1 MLVRCIFISVKGPSG
16 SRKDKTSLGERG
28 CDRLQ
33 QYLPLGRRQERDE
46 DHHPRLHHHEQPV
59 LEQVLHPCHGGDGA
73 AQLDQHGRPAGHWDH
88 CKGGQEF
95 K

>member
-1 MLVRCIFISVKGPSG
+1 MFIFISVKGPC
-16 SRKDKTSLGERG
+16 RPREDKTALGERG

-33 QYLPLGRRQERDE
+33 QSLPLGRHQERDK
-46 DHHPRLHHHEQPV
+46 DHHPSLHHHEQPV
-59 LEQVLHPCHGGDGA
+59 LEQVLHPCHGGHGA

-88 CKGGQEF
+88 CQGNQEF